1 MATDVRV
8 SVWTASPSILIHTV
22 RGKAHPHIAR
32 TGESPVRAVDDE
44 PHVAAEELV
53 VLGRQPVDPSG
64 ARVDVEPDRVDV
76 VSDDEDAVQPAVE
89 RARRERRRAARP
101 GEGRAHQ
108 QLRVRSRCSRRTAAQ
123 RSELI
128 AAVAG
133 EPPLASTPA
142 GSRAAR

>member
-8 SVWTASPSILIHTV
+8 SVWTASPSILIDTV

-76 VSDDEDAVQPAVE
+76 VGDDEDAVQPAVE

-101 GEGRAHQ
+101 GEGRAPQ
-108 QLRVRSRCSRRTAAQ
+108 QLAVEGPLLAADGGPAVRAHRGRR
-123 RSELI
+123 RR
-128 AAVAG
+128 AAVG
-133 EPPLASTPA
+133 VDP
-142 GSRAAR
+142 RR